1 MFVIVPIVL
10 DLRPPTSGPLWYRTF
25 PAVSTAHVA
34 TVSSHGYVKQI
45 PGRRRGGR
53 GRLGP
58 RAGGP
63 VSGVHLQLV
72 SDRTCG
78 EVVLPGHPSCC
89 QSIQPQDM
97 GWHINLD
104 HCGGRSTGG
113 SMLGVPKVM
122 KVDTSAGVMCALPVL
137 VLVEGWDCLS

>member
-1 MFVIVPIVL
+1 ML
-10 DLRPPTSGPLWYRTF
+10 DLRPPTSGPLGYSTF
-25 PAVSTAHVA
+25 PAVATAHVA

-45 PGRRRGGR
+45 LGRRRGGR

-78 EVVLPGHPSCC
+78 EVVLPGHPSCYR
-89 QSIQPQDM
+89 SIQPPDM
-97 GWHINLD
+97 GWHINTD
-104 HCGGRSTGG
+104 YCGGRSSCRG
-113 SMLGVPKVM
+113 
-122 KVDTSAGVMCALPVL
+122 L
-137 VLVEGWDCLS
+137 VGDAKGDERRY